1 MIRLQNTSF
10 DRWQENIERGMSARV
25 NQPSRLH
32 DQRLLTNLTGALE
45 DDQISC
51 VHQRHDLCVCIH
63 LFESA
68 VSSKFIS
75 QSGLME
81 TVINYN

>member
-32 DQRLLTNLTGALE
+32 DQGLLTNLTGALE

-51 VHQRHDLCVCIH
+51 VHQRHDLVCVKTKAVT
-63 LFESA
+63 LFIYLNLRSVANLSA
-68 VSSKFIS
+68 N
-75 QSGLME
+75 QD
-81 TVINYN
+81 